1 MRLVRRPAPGR
12 RGRAYLLGSLTL
24 LVAALCLVSCADP
37 LGGVSVGQ
45 PTATALP
52 PATATATPLL
62 PAEALR
68 TEIASGAT
76 LRGQIW
82 GMDLEPQADGTLCR
96 IWDALTTP
104 SLADAQADAYQ
115 IMKAVW
121 TGASYQI
128 PADWE
133 IHLVFVV
140 GATTQGVG
148 TPIAVANL
156 HYQTAHSF
164 PWAQLSP
171 AQAWQRYDGTLYEPN
186 GIAP

>member
-1 MRLVRRPAPGR
+1 MRRFREPAPRR
-12 RGRAYLLGSLTL
+12 RGRAYLLSGLTL

-164 PWAQLSP
+164 PWAQLTP

>member
-1 MRLVRRPAPGR
+1 MRRVRKPTPRR

-24 LVAALCLVSCADP
+24 LVGALCLVSCADP
-37 LGGVSVGQ
+37 LGGGTPESQ
-45 PTATALP
+45 PIATSLP
-52 PATATATPLL
+52 PATATATAT
-62 PAEALR
+62 PAEALS
-68 TEIASGAT
+68 TEIATSAT
-76 LRGQIW
+76 LRGQIL
-82 GMDLEPQADGTLCR
+82 GMELEPQADGTLCR
-96 IWDALTTP
+96 IWDGLTTP

-115 IMKAVW
+115 IFKAVW

-128 PADWE
+128 PSDWE

-156 HYQTAHSF
+156 HYQTAHNF

>member
-1 MRLVRRPAPGR
+1 M
-12 RGRAYLLGSLTL
+12 L
-24 LVAALCLVSCADP
+24 LVAALCLVSCANP
-37 LGGVSVGQ
+37 LADTPVGP

-115 IMKAVW
+115 IFKAVW
-121 TGASYQI
+121 AGASVQI

-156 HYQTAHSF
+156 HYPTAHSF

>member
-1 MRLVRRPAPGR
+1 MRRVRKPAPR
-12 RGRAYLLGSLTL
+12 RWSRAYLLGSLTL
-24 LVAALCLVSCADP
+24 LVAALFLVSCANP
-37 LGGVSVGQ
+37 LGGAPAGQ
-45 PTATALP
+45 PTATALRP
-52 PATATATPLL
+52 VTATATPL

-68 TEIASGAT
+68 TEIATGAT
-76 LRGQIW
+76 LHGQIW
-82 GMDLEPQADGTLCR
+82 GIDLEPQADGTLCR

-115 IMKAVW
+115 IFKAVW

-128 PADWE
+128 PSDWE

-156 HYQTAHSF
+156 HYQTAHNF
-164 PWAQLSP
+164 PWAQLST

>member
-1 MRLVRRPAPGR
+1 V
-12 RGRAYLLGSLTL
+12 

-37 LGGVSVGQ
+37 LGGGASAGQ

-52 PATATATPLL
+52 SATATATATP
-62 PAEALR
+62 ADALS

-82 GMDLEPQADGTLCR
+82 SIDPEPQADGTLCR
-96 IWDALTTP
+96 IWDALSTP
-104 SLADAQADAYQ
+104 SLADAQVDAYQ
-115 IMKAVW
+115 IFKAVW

-128 PADWE
+128 PSDWE
-133 IHLVFVV
+133 VHLVFLV
-140 GATTQGVG
+140 GATTQGPG

-156 HYQTAHSF
+156 HYHTAHGF

>member
-1 MRLVRRPAPGR
+1 MRRVGEPALKQW
-12 RGRAYLLGSLTL
+12 GRACALGSLTL
-24 LVAALCLVSCADP
+24 LVAALCLAGCANP
-37 LGGVSVGQ
+37 LSGAPEGR

-52 PATATATPLL
+52 PATATATPLI
-62 PAEALR
+62 PAAALQA
-68 TEIASGAT
+68 EIATSAT

-82 GMDLEPQADGTLCR
+82 GMDPEPQADGMEFR

-115 IMKAVW
+115 IFKAVW

-128 PADWE
+128 PSDWQ

-156 HYQTAHSF
+156 NYQTAQGF
-164 PWAQLSP
+164 PWTQLSP
-171 AQAWQRYDGTLYEPN
+171 AQAWQRYDGTLYNPS
-186 GIAP
+186 GVS